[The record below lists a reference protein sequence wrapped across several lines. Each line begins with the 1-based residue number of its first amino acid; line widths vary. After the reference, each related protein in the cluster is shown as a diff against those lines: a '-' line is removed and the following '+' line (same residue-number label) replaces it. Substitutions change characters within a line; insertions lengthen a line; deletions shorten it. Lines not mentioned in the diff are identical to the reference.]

1 MVLNGYQYSC
11 YNLSQ
16 YASQTPRSKI
26 KSSPRQPPPTSGEA
40 VDLSTVEAPP
50 VTRCWQIGRSSM
62 GNEMKWDQKREHLQ
76 NNEEEIIFP
85 KSGKRTSAIQ
95 RGTWD
100 DPLQGLVL
108 QIHRA
113 LRSTSKFSLCTP
125 NLAIVR
131 TITPSEGVHKNGHM
145 EVSWNGGYL

>member
-100 DPLQGLVL
+100 DPLQGCAANSQSTPKHFEVL
-108 QIHRA
+108 PLHTQPGDCKNHHTFR
-113 LRSTSKFSLCTP
+113 RGSQK
-125 NLAIVR
+125 R
-131 TITPSEGVHKNGHM
+131 TYGGFLK
-145 EVSWNGGYL
+145 WGYL